1 MKTPDDAC
9 IRCFTSLN
17 PDPFNLFLST
27 IEQLQPNESVGIRIH
42 LKPVST
48 PQMPGYAFDLM
59 ELEFKRKLAAPL
71 WYLSLTLGGYAA
83 TQSRADAIYLALDPH
98 LGHYASPTARFRLW
112 DEQTPHTRG
121 TPPIPQKDALNKLQ
135 KVRPDYDYG
144 LVNSDELV
152 GLVHLPHPSI
162 ETPILLRNVSSIRPV
177 PDDYSKADGFL
188 FGENTYRDQTKPVRL
203 PHDLRSR
210 HTYIVGASG
219 SGKSTLLSNLIR
231 QDLEA
236 GAGFA
241 LLDPHGDLVQDIMP
255 FIPEHRVEDVVYFDP
270 RNKDYVTPI
279 NILAAQPGEEQLIAD
294 AVILTF
300 RRLAEGW
307 GPRMDYILRN
317 VVYTL
322 LATGGKTFADI
333 HKLLVDPN
341 YRASVVQT
349 VTTPMLQ
356 TFWSAEFP
364 NYPKTATDPITN
376 KFGIFLNPFSTTTH
390 IFTQT
395 DPTPDFF
402 KIMQEKKV
410 FLANLS
416 QGQIGTETSQLLGT
430 FIISQIQLAAMR
442 RANVPPEERS
452 RFTLYVDE
460 FQNYTEE
467 GSAFEKMLSEAR
479 KYNLALVLANQYS
492 AQLSG
497 KVRDAIFGNVF
508 TTVAFRVGVDDAR
521 IMQKAMP
528 LYSAEDLQNFDIGEA
543 VMRCGK
549 AEDSFNLKTFYDPN
563 KPEPNFIDAIVE
575 HSRKAYSIP
584 VSQILEQEQQQAKA
598 TQQQPAPEGEDPY

>member
-83 TQSRADAIYLALDPH
+83 PQSRADAIYLALDPH

-333 HKLLVDPN
+333 HKRWSTP
-341 YRASVVQT
+341 
-349 VTTPMLQ
+349 TTAP
-356 TFWSAEFP
+356 
-364 NYPKTATDPITN
+364 
-376 KFGIFLNPFSTTTH
+376 
-390 IFTQT
+390 
-395 DPTPDFF
+395 
-402 KIMQEKKV
+402 
-410 FLANLS
+410 
-416 QGQIGTETSQLLGT
+416 
-430 FIISQIQLAAMR
+430 
-442 RANVPPEERS
+442 RS
-452 RFTLYVDE
+452 SKL
-460 FQNYTEE
+460 
-467 GSAFEKMLSEAR
+467 
-479 KYNLALVLANQYS
+479 
-492 AQLSG
+492 
-497 KVRDAIFGNVF
+497 
-508 TTVAFRVGVDDAR
+508 
-521 IMQKAMP
+521 
-528 LYSAEDLQNFDIGEA
+528 
-543 VMRCGK
+543 
-549 AEDSFNLKTFYDPN
+549 
-563 KPEPNFIDAIVE
+563 
-575 HSRKAYSIP
+575 
-584 VSQILEQEQQQAKA
+584 
-598 TQQQPAPEGEDPY
+598 